1 MRKKYLYIC
10 LAICL
15 LVVTGCGTIPTLQNG
30 EELVASIDGKEISVE
45 DLYQELKRK
54 QGTSVIVDMV
64 DSFIADKEIPD
75 SDELR
80 QKAEG
85 EVEMYRFNYESDG
98 QNFEYVLL
106 NSGFESVEDFTNYLV
121 ATYKKDEVLKNFIK
135 SEFTDEDINK
145 HYENEI
151 FGEMTVRHIL
161 ITPDSDNSNREE
173 AEEEA
178 LNKARELITQIQ
190 NGENFEELAQEHSD
204 DGGTKAEGG
213 LFENFRKDNTD
224 ADFWQAAYELEVD
237 EYTLEPVKSQFGYH
251 IILKISSEDKPSLEL
266 VREEILDTLADERLY
281 LEDNLPMIAWA
292 KIRENYN
299 FNIVDSDIDKIYNST
314 IDSVK

>member
-80 QKAEG
+80 QRAEG

-190 NGENFEELAQEHSD
+190 NGENFEELAQKHSD